1 LRPQDQLSLFPELDP
16 FKTIIKN
23 IDYVDIS
30 TLVDPVPNHSRLL
43 QYDLIPKDKFF
54 LYKTGGV
61 NPFRPELGN
70 IFPYLKNEE
79 SKKLVSI
86 NISKSYVRAGVNVIV
101 DGKYRC
107 VDIKLH
113 RVAALA
119 FIVND
124 NPEKKVSVDH
134 INSDRLD
141 YSLKNLR
148 WVTNSENNTG
158 LSRPRNECWELTM
171 IKKGK
176 I

>member
-1 LRPQDQLSLFPELDP
+1 MRPQDQLSLFPELDP

-101 DGKYRC
+101 DGSID
-107 VDIKLH
+107 V
-113 RVAALA
+113 
-119 FIVND
+119 
-124 NPEKKVSVDH
+124 
-134 INSDRLD
+134 
-141 YSLKNLR
+141 
-148 WVTNSENNTG
+148 
-158 LSRPRNECWELTM
+158 
-171 IKKGK
+171 
-176 I
+176 